1 MTKITIGARSSK
13 LSLAYVAKVKELL
26 LKNNNDL
33 KEENINFKAIKTSGD
48 LNLNKNI
55 SEIGGKN
62 LFCKEIEESLFKK
75 EIDIAVHSLKDMEAN
90 ENKSLLIGAYL
101 KRNDYRDVIISE
113 KIKNI
118 SDLRNGV
125 KIGSSS
131 KRRELQLK
139 KINSNISVIN
149 IRGNIDTRINKINEN
164 KLDGVILAAAGVKSL
179 KLDKKIS
186 LTFNCDHILPA
197 VGQGIIA
204 VQCRKE
210 DKIKNL
216 IKRINDNTTN
226 LCAIAERKMLQTI
239 GGDCDTAIGGL
250 AEIENHNL
258 KLKAQLFSDSGK
270 ESFEYEL
277 TGREVDASFIGK
289 SVGEKIPL
297 KKRKNI
303 KIIKAIIISEILT
316 PEIPLFQTSKNNI
329 LKFCNTSI

>member
-62 LFCKEIEESLFKK
+62 LFCKEIEESLLKK

-139 KINSNISVIN
+139 KINNNISVIN

-258 KLKAQLFSDSGK
+258 KLKAQLFSDSGQ

-289 SVGEKIPL
+289 SVGEKL
-297 KKRKNI
+297 LNLAGEKFKKK
-303 KIIKAIIISEILT
+303 
-316 PEIPLFQTSKNNI
+316 
-329 LKFCNTSI
+329 

>member
-33 KEENINFKAIKTSGD
+33 KEEDINFKAIKTSGD

-62 LFCKEIEESLFKK
+62 LFCKEIEESLLKK

-90 ENKSLLIGAYL
+90 ENESLLIGAYL

-139 KINSNISVIN
+139 KINNKISVIN
-149 IRGNIDTRINKINEN
+149 IRGNIDTRINKINA
-164 KLDGVILAAAGVKSL
+164 VSYTH
-179 KLDKKIS
+179 
-186 LTFNCDHILPA
+186 LTLP
-197 VGQGIIA
+197 
-204 VQCRKE
+204 
-210 DKIKNL
+210 
-216 IKRINDNTTN
+216 TT
-226 LCAIAERKMLQTI
+226 R
-239 GGDCDTAIGGL
+239 
-250 AEIENHNL
+250 
-258 KLKAQLFSDSGK
+258 
-270 ESFEYEL
+270 
-277 TGREVDASFIGK
+277 
-289 SVGEKIPL
+289 
-297 KKRKNI
+297 
-303 KIIKAIIISEILT
+303 
-316 PEIPLFQTSKNNI
+316 
-329 LKFCNTSI
+329 

>member
-1 MTKITIGARSSK
+1 MTKITIGARGSK

-62 LFCKEIEESLFKK
+62 LFCKEIEESLLKK

-90 ENKSLLIGAYL
+90 ENESLLIGAYL

-113 KIKNI
+113 KIKSI
-118 SDLRNGV
+118 SDLKKGV

-139 KINSNISVIN
+139 KINNKISVID
-149 IRGNIDTRINKINEN
+149 IRGNIDTRINKINEGN
-164 KLDGVILAAAGVKSL
+164 LDGIILAAAGVKSL
-179 KLDKKIS
+179 KLDRKIGF
-186 LTFNCDHILPA
+186 TFNREHILPA

-210 DKIKNL
+210 DEIRNL
-216 IKRINDNTTN
+216 IKKINDNETS
-226 LCAIAERKMLQTI
+226 LCATAERKMLQTI
-239 GGDCDTAIGGL
+239 GGDCDTALGGL

-258 KLKAQLFSDSGK
+258 KLKGQLFSDSGQD
-270 ESFEYEL
+270 SFEYEL
-277 TGREVDASFIGK
+277 TGREIDASFIGK
-289 SVGEKIPL
+289 SVGEKL
-297 KKRKNI
+297 LDLAGEKFKKK
-303 KIIKAIIISEILT
+303 
-316 PEIPLFQTSKNNI
+316 
-329 LKFCNTSI
+329 